1 MFRGMG
7 ITQRFVIATVTA
19 VVVVSSIT
27 LFTAYSYVGGMLQA
41 AEERELEAVY
51 ANVMAGVSAEG
62 RLAQAMSALV
72 AGIPQVSKAFSER
85 DRPTLQDYFAAGFPH
100 LKKTYGVRQFQFH
113 EPPATSF
120 LRVHKLPKFGDD
132 LSSFRHTVVETNSTQ
147 KPIQGMEVGVA
158 GLGVRGIVPVFYEQE
173 HVGSVEFG
181 MSFGK
186 PFFDSFAKRWGVN
199 LALFIN
205 RDQSLDEFASTFD
218 GQQPLTREQLRSIAG
233 AGKYF
238 DTAEV
243 RGQPVSVYADIAK
256 DYSGKP
262 IGVLVIAK
270 DRSGYAA
277 ALVNLSLMIIG
288 LGVASSLIIGILIW
302 LIGRGVVSPL
312 QNVAVAMEG
321 IASEEANLS
330 HRLDESGNDEI
341 SRVARG
347 FNQFADKIER
357 LVGRVSGA
365 ASDLSIR
372 VADFSSLAEHTDSGI
387 RTQQQQTTQVATAMT
402 EMSAT
407 VHEVARSAS
416 QTAESAAK
424 ADEQANQGREVVS
437 SAVRSIDAL
446 ASEVGRAVEMIRHV
460 ESDSERI
467 GSVLDVI
474 RGIADQTNL
483 LALNAAIE
491 AARAGEQGRGF
502 AVVADEVRTLAQRTQ
517 DSTQEIQEMI
527 ESLQVGVTQTVGV
540 MEAGQKQ
547 AADSV
552 EQAGSAHQSLEEITL
567 AVDTITTMSTQI
579 ATAAEEQSMV
589 AEEINRNVMEITHV
603 ADDTTADSAK
613 SAEASEMMSQ
623 DIEVLVELMGYF
635 HTNGGHAHELQ
646 RAKASHL
653 AWKTKLRGFLDGKAS
668 LDEHAAFSRHECAFG
683 KWYDSVGM
691 KTLADIPE
699 MVAIAAPHQELHDA
713 IKRIVDYKKQGQT
726 EMAEVEYKKVAPLS
740 EKIVELISA
749 LERKI

>member
-27 LFTAYSYVGGMLQA
+27 LFTAYSYIGGMLQVA
-41 AEERELEAVY
+41 AQGELET
-51 ANVMAGVSAEG
+51 
-62 RLAQAMSALV
+62 AMGNL
-72 AGIPQVSKAFSER
+72 
-85 DRPTLQDYFAAGFPH
+85 
-100 LKKTYGVRQFQFH
+100 
-113 EPPATSF
+113 
-120 LRVHKLPKFGDD
+120 
-132 LSSFRHTVVETNSTQ
+132 LSLIV
-147 KPIQGMEVGVA
+147 
-158 GLGVRGIVPVFYEQE
+158 GLG
-173 HVGSVEFG
+173 
-181 MSFGK
+181 
-186 PFFDSFAKRWGVN
+186 
-199 LALFIN
+199 
-205 RDQSLDEFASTFD
+205 
-218 GQQPLTREQLRSIAG
+218 
-233 AGKYF
+233 
-238 DTAEV
+238 
-243 RGQPVSVYADIAK
+243 
-256 DYSGKP
+256 
-262 IGVLVIAK
+262 
-270 DRSGYAA
+270 
-277 ALVNLSLMIIG
+277 
-288 LGVASSLIIGILIW
+288 LGCPLIIGILVW
-302 LIGRGVVSPL
+302 LISRGVVCPL
-312 QNVAVAMEG
+312 QNVAVALEG
-321 IASEEANLS
+321 IASEAGSLS
-330 HRLDESGNDEI
+330 DRLDESGNDEI

-357 LVGRVSGA
+357 LVERVSGT

-424 ADEQANQGREVVS
+424 ADEQANQGREVVN

-527 ESLQVGVTQTVGV
+527 ESLQVGVTQTVEV
-540 MEAGQKQ
+540 MAVGQKQ

-567 AVDTITTMSTQI
+567 AVDTITMMSTQI

-589 AEEINRNVMEITHV
+589 AEEINRNVVEINHV
-603 ADDTTADSAK
+603 ANETTADSTK
-613 SAEASEMMSQ
+613 SAEASEMMAQ
-623 DIEVLVELMGYF
+623 DIEALVELMGHF
-635 HTNGGHAHELQ
+635 HT
-646 RAKASHL
+646 
-653 AWKTKLRGFLDGKAS
+653 
-668 LDEHAAFSRHECAFG
+668 
-683 KWYDSVGM
+683 
-691 KTLADIPE
+691 
-699 MVAIAAPHQELHDA
+699 
-713 IKRIVDYKKQGQT
+713 
-726 EMAEVEYKKVAPLS
+726 
-740 EKIVELISA
+740 
-749 LERKI
+749 